1 MSLKKSSIPGDGDG
15 DVVGDVDGDV
25 DGDGDGGSEGDDDDG
40 GDGDSDGDGDDG
52 NDIRIIRMRI
62 ITSQTI
68 FLHQTSL
75 WQIQVGN
82 LVVGVK
88 LV

>member
-1 MSLKKSSIPGDGDG
+1 M
-15 DVVGDVDGDV
+15 
-25 DGDGDGGSEGDDDDG
+25 GSEMCIRDSSVGDDDNG
-40 GDGDSDGDGDDG
+40 SDGDSDGDGDDG
-52 NDIRIIRMRI
+52 NDIRIIRIRI
-62 ITSQTI
+62 IPSQTI

-82 LVVGVK
+82 LVVGAK